1 MWIRKTISA
10 KIEIVYGRWV
20 QRWAEGNLRLSNL
33 QLWGEYETIRL
44 FFEWALRENDLEKVL
59 RSPDDCECLP
69 SHVELWCV
77 KCKEKMVLKQSQSSG
92 NGEEISEVARTALDP
107 APRH

>member
-1 MWIRKTISA
+1 MQNASTPGKIRRNETFLAGCLYIL
-10 KIEIVYGRWV
+10 IDWT
-20 QRWAEGNLRLSNL
+20 AETGS
-33 QLWGEYETIRL
+33 EYIETIRL

-69 SHVELWCV
+69 SHVELWCM